1 MEKESC
7 FKVVVGQAMPD
18 VKQGEMFLPKHCQ
31 GKPNLHTPH
40 PAYGHPLPQGAREQR
55 GGFTLI
61 ELLVVVLIIGI
72 LAAVAVPQYQK
83 AVVRSRLATM
93 LPVLKSIAEAEDV
106 YYLAN
111 GVYTIDARELSL
123 EMPADCQAV
132 ANQQMWSCG
141 SFLVDL
147 AALSNRSIIASY
159 CPGHTG
165 SYTDC
170 ASVRDFTLFFPLQH
184 SSSSQKECV
193 VGNNSTLGTKI
204 CATLFK

>member
-1 MEKESC
+1 MWKAEDP
-7 FKVVVGQAMPD
+7 GQRPAGMT
-18 VKQGEMFLPKHCQ
+18 
-31 GKPNLHTPH
+31 PNFM
-40 PAYGHPLPQGAREQR
+40 
-55 GGFTLI
+55 GFTLI

-83 AVVRSRLATM
+83 AVVRSRVATM
-93 LPVLKSIAEAEDV
+93 LSVLKSIAEAEDV

-123 EMPADCQAV
+123 ETPADCQAV
-132 ANQQMWSCG
+132 AAQQMWSCG

-147 AALSNRSIIASY
+147 AALSNHSIIASY

-170 ASVRDFTLFFPLQH
+170 ASVRDFALFFPLQH

-193 VGNNSTLGTKI
+193 VANNSTLGTKI